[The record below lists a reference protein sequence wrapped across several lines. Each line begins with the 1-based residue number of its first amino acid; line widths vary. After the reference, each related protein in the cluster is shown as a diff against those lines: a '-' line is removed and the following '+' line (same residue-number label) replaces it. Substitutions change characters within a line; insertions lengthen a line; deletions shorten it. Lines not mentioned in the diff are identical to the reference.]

1 MKFDNVI
8 GNPPYQDI
16 TKRKKTPHKL
26 WIDFTKETFN
36 SWLKQEGY
44 LGQVSPSSFSSPSS
58 KILDIFKEKDVKT
71 ITFDLESYFP
81 TINSTICNYII
92 RNRNTE
98 DKTKI
103 INSLGEFSVN
113 IDSNII
119 YIPNDFCKESF
130 EIHRKVIFD
139 SINKLDVKWDYVTG
153 HNILLKNDNSTLSKT
168 KTDKHLYPMFHTN
181 KQIWW
186 SSVKPK
192 CLSKKK
198 VMWTR
203 SGYAKPFYDDGKM
216 GVTDMSYYVTVSN
229 DEEGENLAHNL
240 NLKLIKY
247 ILSTAKWSGFGN
259 EIVFRSLPT
268 LPNKKMTELEICLEF
283 GLTEEEINYVG

>member
-8 GNPPYQDI
+8 GNPPYQDT

-71 ITFDLESYFP
+71 ITFDQESYFP

-153 HNILLKNDNSTLSKT
+153 HNILLKNDNSTLSKA